1 MTVSVIPITP
11 AYRENW
17 TRIFR
22 RGGTAATAPG
32 YQPGTLEGEI
42 PSPATNTAHV
52 LCVQGVTGSF
62 RGDSSSNNTPH
73 ASDFEGLAAPSVAKR
88 RQSCAP
94 RGVALNMNPEGSVSV
109 VVDYSKYAN
118 FTSFRPNPVALK
130 YFLSE
135 SPVRAIFKGGQGG
148 GTSMCAYDLTAR
160 LLGNHPVRKRN
171 ILNKPVRMVS
181 KVVPEGPDDQQ
192 NQQYVELK
200 RFITPMGMIKKD
212 ITARSKIMTVRDL
225 RGGADKQVEFM
236 ASTQE
241 LDAFM
246 SVQRSAYYQDEEIE
260 RIKWDESQIRLLRE
274 GGDSSISV
282 TPAKGL
288 DWMFDSIW
296 KRARKIFRSVTI
308 SKKYGYPDVE
318 DTGSTAGIECFCW
331 ATDDNPVMTKETI
344 DRIMEGIDD
353 PDEEALRRY
362 GVFRQVSGRIYK
374 SFDEKVHRQAF
385 DKYFDACAF
394 RTYWN
399 YRIIDYHPSKPW
411 AVSFVVINPHNEWF
425 VWHELY
431 QTHDNRTTLELR
443 DEIKTESLLKEDEE
457 MNRCSLI
464 DPLSTVKQGNTGFST
479 FDDLSMGES
488 GLRRLT
494 PADTKNSQGRMN
506 IKMRLKNALICG
518 VPGNN
523 IDKNYV
529 DENRYGYYLPTL
541 WILDNCKRHIEHFKN
556 WRYVDWK
563 QEHVKATRV
572 VKRESE
578 KFNDYCRNLEFL
590 GALNPVYYDMAAER
604 SNYWERSKLFQGQ
617 RAAHGWD
624 DYTY

>member
-1 MTVSVIPITP
+1 MPP
-11 AYRENW
+11 
-17 TRIFR
+17 
-22 RGGTAATAPG
+22 
-32 YQPGTLEGEI
+32 
-42 PSPATNTAHV
+42 
-52 LCVQGVTGSF
+52 
-62 RGDSSSNNTPH
+62 
-73 ASDFEGLAAPSVAKR
+73 
-88 RQSCAP
+88 
-94 RGVALNMNPEGSVSV
+94 
-109 VVDYSKYAN
+109 DYSKYVEL
-118 FTSFRPNPVALK
+118 TSFKPNPVALR
-130 YFLSE
+130 YLFSE
-135 SPVRAIFKGGQGG
+135 ASTRAIFKGGQGG
-148 GTSMCAYDLTAR
+148 GTAMCAYDLTLR
-160 LLGNHPVRKRN
+160 LLGIHPIKVRN
-171 ILNKPVRMVS
+171 VLNKPVRMVS

-200 RFITPMGMIKKD
+200 KFIRPMGIIKKD
-212 ITARSKIMTVRDL
+212 ITARSKILTVRDP

-296 KRARKIFRSVTI
+296 KRARRVFRSQTI
-308 SKKYGYPDVE
+308 CKKYGYPE
-318 DTGSTAGIECFCW
+318 LEETGSTAPIEAFCW
-331 ATDDNPVMTKETI
+331 ATDDNPVMTRETI

-374 SFDEKVHRQAF
+374 SFDEKIHKQPA
-385 DKYFDACAF
+385 DKYFDPGAF

-399 YRIIDYHPSKPW
+399 YRIVDYHPSKPW
-411 AVSFVVINPHNEWF
+411 DVSFIVVDPHNEWF
-425 VWHELY
+425 VWNELH

-457 MNRCSLI
+457 FNRVTLI
-464 DPLSTVKQGNTGFST
+464 DPLSNVKQGNTGFST

-506 IKMRLKNALICG
+506 IKMRLKNSLICG

-523 IDKNYV
+523 LDKNGIS
-529 DENRYGYYLPTL
+529 ETRYGYYLPTL
-541 WILDNCKRHIEHFKN
+541 WFMDNCRGHIEHFKN

-578 KFNDYCRNLEFL
+578 KWSDYCRNLEFL
-590 GALNPVYYDMAAER
+590 GALNPVYYNMHEND
-604 SNYWERSKLFQGQ
+604 NYWESSRLFQGQ
-617 RAAHGWD
+617 RVAHG
-624 DYTY
+624 